1 MISRM
6 LMFMMFPSNAKHVIL
21 RRLGSKSPCSPCQVC
36 FSPCGE
42 YVFCG
47 DSEREINV
55 REPQV
60 RQSLSPLLG
69 IPCHSKGLPVTSLSL
84 PENHCKQKLRGSR
97 IILYIY
103 DIIRSSYII
112 NSESSQIFGMFY
124 FLRSPSSV
132 RVFRS
137 SKPTRWTSSRPKFS
151 RNNSDASPQGAPR
164 NRVQKLWRLRWPHMN

>member
-1 MISRM
+1 MLSMWYLDVLDPSHNAHHARCVSRHAVN
-6 LMFMMFPSNAKHVIL
+6 MFFAEIANGRSTSGSL
-21 RRLGSKSPCSPCQVC
+21 RSDL
-36 FSPCGE
+36 
-42 YVFCG
+42 
-47 DSEREINV
+47 I
-55 REPQV
+55 
-60 RQSLSPLLG
+60 SPLLG
-69 IPCHSKGLPVTSLSL
+69 IPCHSKGLLVTSLSL

-97 IILYIY
+97 IIWYIY